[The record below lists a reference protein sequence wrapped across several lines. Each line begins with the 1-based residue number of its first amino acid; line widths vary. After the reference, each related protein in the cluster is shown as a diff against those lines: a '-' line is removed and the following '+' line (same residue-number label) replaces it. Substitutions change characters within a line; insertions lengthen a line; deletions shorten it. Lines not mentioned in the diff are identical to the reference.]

1 MARKS
6 KLIFLLVALIITR
19 CANQLSPG
27 GGEVDKVS
35 PEILE
40 VFPLNGAVNFNEDYF
55 EIIFS
60 EYVEKRSA
68 QEAIFISPPIEKGL
82 EYDWSGRTLMVYF
95 QDTLKE
101 NTTYTVTI
109 GADVEDLNNRN
120 KMEEPFTFAFS
131 TGSQVDNGTI
141 TGKVYDGEPVGAMIF
156 AYKHLNEGAD
166 PTNQKPD
173 YISQVGKNGKYTLL
187 GLGLGKYDLFAFKDK
202 FRDFKYARS
211 EDEYGVQFKE
221 IILSQEKNKIE
232 NADFF
237 LTIEDTLPPS
247 VANVRMNDAN
257 HLLIEFTEPV
267 DSSKISASNF
277 YVFDSTA
284 QKQIMPE
291 YFFKGSARDKQFFI
305 SINDSLISQNNYY
318 LISEKIV
325 DRSGNLSGKEET
337 QFSIK
342 TEKDTLVP
350 SVSKIIGQYE
360 ENLIDYDEPVII
372 VKFDDGVDLTGIEGK
387 IFVED
392 SKKNFLPF
400 DVRRKDDAEFDVRIG
415 TSLKQRTEYQL
426 KIDLEEIKDASG
438 NKRDTV
444 YQTKFTTASELD
456 FSGVSGKVVNDDDSA
471 NTFVVLK
478 SVPPEKN
485 LYKQKVKSNKTFNIN
500 KIVPGKYLLW
510 GFIDSNKDSLYSYGS
525 VKPFKYAEKFT
536 FYPDTLNLRARWP
549 VGEIR
554 LNHD

>member
-6 KLIFLLVALIITR
+6 KLIFLLLSIIIAR

-35 PEILE
+35 PQILE
-40 VFPLNGAVNFNEDYF
+40 AFPLNGAINYKGDYF
-55 EIIFS
+55 EITFS

-68 QEAIFISPPIEKGL
+68 QEAIFISPPIEKGV
-82 EYDWSGRTLMVYF
+82 EYDWSGRTLSVYF
-95 QDTLKE
+95 KDTLKE
-101 NTTYTVTI
+101 NTTYTITI

-131 TGSQVDNGTI
+131 TGNQVDNGI
-141 TGKVYDGEPVGAMIF
+141 ISGKVYDDEAVGVMVF
-156 AYKHLNEGAD
+156 AYKYLNGEAD
-166 PTNQKPD
+166 PANQKPD

-202 FRDFKYARS
+202 FRDFKYARN

-237 LTIEDTLPPS
+237 LTIEDTVPPS

-257 HLLIEFTEPV
+257 HLLVEFTEPV
-267 DSSKISASNF
+267 DSSKISAANF
-277 YVFDSTA
+277 YVYDSTA
-284 QKQIMPE
+284 QKQITPK
-291 YFFKGSARDKQFFI
+291 YFFKGSARDKQFFV
-305 SINDSLISQNNYY
+305 SIADSLIPQNNYY
-318 LISEKIV
+318 LVSEKII
-325 DRSGNLSGKEET
+325 DRSGNFSGKEET
-337 QFSIK
+337 QFSVK
-342 TEKDTLVP
+342 TEKDTVVP
-350 SVSKIIGQYE
+350 SVSKIIGRYQ
-360 ENLIDYDEPVII
+360 ENKIDYDEPVVT
-372 VKFDDGVDLTGIEGK
+372 VKFDDGVELNDIEKK
-387 IFVED
+387 IVVED
-392 SKKNFLPF
+392 SKKIFVPF
-400 DVRRKDDAEFDVRIG
+400 DVKRKDDAEFDIRIG
-415 TSLKQRTEYQL
+415 TSLKQKTDYEL
-426 KIDLEEIKDASG
+426 KIDLREIKDASG

-444 YQTKFTTASELD
+444 YESKFTTASELD
-456 FSGVSGKVVNDDDSA
+456 FSGVSGRVNAADSA

-485 LYKQKVKSNKTFNIN
+485 IYKQKVKSNKTFGMK

-510 GFIDSNKDSLYSYGS
+510 SFIDSNEDSVYSFGS
-525 VKPFKYAEKFT
+525 VKPFKQAEKFT

-554 LNHD
+554 LKHD

>member
-141 TGKVYDGEPVGAMIF
+141 TGKVYDDEPVGAMIF

-202 FRDFKYARS
+202 FRDFKYSRS

-318 LISEKIV
+318 LISEKII

-400 DVRRKDDAEFDVRIG
+400 DVQRKDDAEFDVRIG

-525 VKPFKYAEKFT
+525 VKPFKHAEKFT